1 VSPRSGERAGRA
13 RGYRRASV
21 LAVPAIG
28 LALAAALAVCS
39 GGDGDDRNGGAGD
52 GGTRMTS
59 TTVNTGGLEVAAPDG
74 WLAIPVP
81 DLGFGIA
88 VPPGWEA
95 TVLSPEGLATLARSS
110 PRVPGFVDLAHAA
123 AGSGGLVYAAGQ
135 DAAGGIS
142 DVMVRGAPQA
152 GVADAAGLEAYAR
165 DLAARAGRADPE
177 IEVVEGGP
185 YPTVRMGFRVGGG
198 EAGAEQTAEG
208 TESLVA
214 GPGDIVW
221 SVIVTSDDAA
231 SHDDLA
237 AQITGTL
244 TLAAG

>member
-1 VSPRSGERAGRA
+1 MSARAA
-13 RGYRRASV
+13 V
-21 LAVPAIG
+21 LAVPAIA
-28 LALAAALAVCS
+28 LALALGACS
-39 GGDGDDRNGGAGD
+39 DGDGDERSGRAGD
-52 GGTRMTS
+52 SAGDTGTPMTS
-59 TTVNTGGLEVAAPDG
+59 TTVNTGGIEVAAPDG

-152 GVADAAGLEAYAR
+152 GVADVAGLEAYAR

-177 IEVVEGGP
+177 IEVVEGSR

-198 EAGAEQTAEG
+198 DAGAEQTAEG